1 VVNGPFTGSKERR
14 SFKPKVAS
22 SILVG
27 RIPFHDMIEPELRGD
42 PTAFPDLT
50 LAEFVPIFLE
60 RHEATGVRPRT
71 ISTLDVRMGNPG
83 TRYGEF
89 QTALI
94 TGSFSLA
101 LTVAKDLP
109 RLTLADALRLTLLAS
124 TAKPERYKAM
134 VGPSDRRTAAGP
146 ALVGSESDIVMI
158 LT

>member
-1 VVNGPFTGSKERR
+1 MVNGPFTGSKERR

-101 LTVAKDLP
+101 LTVAKVQAPKKTLGLANRSIIP
-109 RLTLADALRLTLLAS
+109 RWGPSLSLV
-124 TAKPERYKAM
+124 
-134 VGPSDRRTAAGP
+134 VGPQPTSATKASGN
-146 ALVGSESDIVMI
+146 GSKNRYRGG
-158 LT
+158 L